1 MLTLTLSLTL
11 TRCKENHYAA
21 RYVGSMVECEALT
34 PTLSL
39 TLTLAPNPNLL
50 ALTLTLIYEP

>member
-1 MLTLTLSLTL
+1 MQGEPLRRALRRLD
-11 TRCKENHYAA
+11 
-21 RYVGSMVECEALT
+21 GECEALT

>member
-21 RYVGSMVECEALT
+21 RYVGSMVNAK
-34 PTLSL
+34 P
-39 TLTLAPNPNLL
+39 
-50 ALTLTLIYEP
+50 